1 MNTLVY
7 THPLGIIQITYISLH
22 GKWSSDTIDS
32 KQTQKAQYQFLQI
45 ENNCWSFRIQ
55 SFHRLLQFTM
65 HNTLHC
71 NIHWKSN
78 QYIHHWIWY
87 SNVLYYF
94 SIVKYWKLILL
105 TWIAG
110 YYKSN
115 ENDPSAGSPTET
127 LLRLL
132 LPLSNK
138 VHNIYQHIVSN
149 RHVHQS

>member
-1 MNTLVY
+1 MWSNY
-7 THPLGIIQITYISLH
+7 TIYLISR
-22 GKWSSDTIDS
+22 
-32 KQTQKAQYQFLQI
+32 QKAQYKYLQVKKK
-45 ENNCWSFRIQ
+45 CWSLHIQ

-87 SNVLYYF
+87 SNILCYF
-94 SIVKYWKLILL
+94 SFMKYWNSILL
-105 TWIAG
+105 TWIAK
-110 YYKSN
+110 YYEWN

-138 VHNIYQHIVSN
+138 VHNIYQHIVYN